1 MFGTKCGMRP
11 FYTEDGSCYGVTVI
25 GFDEGN
31 IVAQVKT
38 QESDGYDAVQI
49 GYQVAKEKKVKKP
62 VRGHL
67 TKYNCPPMRRL
78 REFKVR
84 TGNEVLTHD
93 QCALSCSSRMP
104 MW

>member
-38 QESDGYDAVQI
+38 HETDGYDAVQV
-49 GYQVAKEKKVKKP
+49 GYQVAKERKVKKP

-67 TKYNCPPMRRL
+67 SKYNCPPMRRL
-78 REFKVR
+78 REFKVSPGAKR
-84 TGNEVLTHD
+84 N
-93 QCALSCSSRMP
+93 SC
-104 MW
+104 